1 MTDQVDVYYDFRSPY
16 AYFAA
21 WRIAQKRF
29 VPPVAIDW
37 RWHPVS
43 IDVLLNLQ
51 AGREPWA
58 AYVDPLAPAKR
69 RHLVADVR
77 RCAAFYGA
85 PLVAP
90 YVPRP
95 DPVPALCAA
104 LLLEQHGTRSDLF
117 VNAVFEE
124 MWSRAGRIDTSDVL
138 ARCLRLASQGEE
150 LLDAARSEEAKAE
163 LTARTLKAY
172 EEGVFGVPSFVF
184 RGEIFFGADRLDML
198 GWRMQRSASA

>member
-1 MTDQVDVYYDFRSPY
+1 MTEQVDVYYDFRSPY

-29 VPPVAIDW
+29 VPPVAVQW

-51 AGREPWA
+51 AGRDPWA
-58 AYVDPLAPAKR
+58 PYVDPLAPAKR

-77 RCAAFYGA
+77 RGAAFYGA

-95 DPVPALCAA
+95 DPVPALCVA
-104 LLLEQHGTRSDLF
+104 LLLEQRGVRSDIFL
-117 VNAVFEE
+117 NAVFNE
-124 MWSRAGRIDTSDVL
+124 MWGRASRIDTRDVL
-138 ARCLRLASQGEE
+138 ARCLGHAS
-150 LLDAARSEEAKAE
+150 LDDDILDAATSEEGKDA
-163 LTARTLKAY
+163 LTAQTLKAY
-172 EEGVFGVPSFVF
+172 EAGVFGVPSFVLA
-184 RGEIFFGADRLDML
+184 GEIFFGADRLDML
-198 GWRMQRSASA
+198 GWRMQRSA